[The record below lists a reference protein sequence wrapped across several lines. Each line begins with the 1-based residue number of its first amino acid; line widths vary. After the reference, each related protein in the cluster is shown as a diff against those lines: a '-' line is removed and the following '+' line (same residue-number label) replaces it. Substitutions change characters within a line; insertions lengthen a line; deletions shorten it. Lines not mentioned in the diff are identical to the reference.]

1 MAFNRLAWNAQSKDY
16 DARRKQ
22 GQQDRDRFDPN
33 ITVHLEFYIDSFRR
47 GELGCGIPD
56 HMAVQRTH
64 RVRLVTCQECLVM
77 LDWSLEADLAEIK
90 ELDSGAV
97 ASLKDAEEIRKAA
110 IRRHYGT

>member
-1 MAFNRLAWNAQSKDY
+1 
-16 DARRKQ
+16 
-22 GQQDRDRFDPN
+22 
-33 ITVHLEFYIDSFRR
+33 
-47 GELGCGIPD
+47 
-56 HMAVQRTH
+56 
-64 RVRLVTCQECLVM
+64 M